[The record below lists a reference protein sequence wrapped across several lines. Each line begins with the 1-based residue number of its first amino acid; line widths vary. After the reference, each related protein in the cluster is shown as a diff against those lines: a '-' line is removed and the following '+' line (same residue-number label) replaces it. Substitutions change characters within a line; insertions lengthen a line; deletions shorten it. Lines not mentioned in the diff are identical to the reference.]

1 MREILLDTLCGETRT
16 AVYED
21 GVLCE
26 YTQEICGRESLVGN
40 LYVGRVCNLLPGM
53 NAAFVDIGQ
62 EKNAFLQA
70 GDVARELQGDRALT
84 ERLGKS
90 GIREIARP
98 GSEILVQVVKE
109 PGGTKGPRVTAS
121 PTLPGKYAVLLPTL
135 RYIGVSRKITE
146 EEVRAQLREAAEGL
160 MAEKGMG
167 MILRTAAGEASF
179 EEIREEYLLLAE
191 KWAEIARKAA
201 CLKAPALL
209 RAGGNPAERAVRD
222 LMDENAVIFTDD
234 PGIYQALL
242 QAGAPRERTQLRQGE
257 IPLFDA
263 RGVDGDYEKAAARR
277 VWLKSGGNI
286 IVDRTEAMT
295 VIDVNTGKYVGKR
308 QPEETNL
315 RTNCEAAVE
324 IARQLRLRDV
334 GGMVIVD
341 FIDLEKEISR
351 EKLEACLKEALARDR
366 QPVTIVGMTGLGL
379 MEMTRKRTRRGMDAG
394 HACPLCGGT
403 GFVEDA
409 GVTARKI
416 LRQIRRRQMIN
427 PDQAYLVRAAA
438 PVTGALVGIGAPKG
452 AKIHAEIAPEMGSA
466 WEIETLGL
474 SETPGDWKWV
484 REY

>member
-1 MREILLDTLCGETRT
+1 MREILMDALCGEIRT

-26 YTQEICGRESLVGN
+26 YRSDVCGRESLVGN
-40 LYVGRVCNLLPGM
+40 LYVGRVCSLLPGM

-62 EKNAFLQA
+62 EKNAFLQV
-70 GDVARELQGDRALT
+70 GDVSRELQGDRALA
-84 ERLGKS
+84 EQLGK
-90 GIREIARP
+90 GQIREIAHP
-98 GSEILVQVVKE
+98 GSELLVQVVKE
-109 PGGTKGPRVTAS
+109 PGGTKGPRVTSS
-121 PTLPGKYAVLLPTL
+121 PTLPGKYVVLLPTL
-135 RYIGVSRKITE
+135 HYIGVSRKLTDE
-146 EEVRAQLREAAEGL
+146 ELRSELREAARGL

-167 MILRTAAGEASF
+167 LILRTAAGEAAF
-179 EEIREEYLLLAE
+179 EEVREEYLLLAE
-191 KWAEIARKAA
+191 EWSDIARRAA

-209 RAGGNPAERAVRD
+209 RTGGSAAERAVRD
-222 LMDENAVIFTDD
+222 LTDGNSVIFTDD
-234 PGIYQALL
+234 QGIYRSLL
-242 QAGAPRERTQLRQGE
+242 QAGAPRERTQLRLGD
-257 IPLFDA
+257 IPLFDV
-263 RGVDGDYEKAAARR
+263 RGVDGDYEKAVARR

-341 FIDLEKEISR
+341 FIDMEKETSR
-351 EKLEACLKEALARDR
+351 ERLRECMQEALAHDR
-366 QPVTIVGMTGLGL
+366 QNVTIVDITGLGL
-379 MEMTRKRTRRGMDAG
+379 MELTRKRTRPGMVPG
-394 HACPLCGGT
+394 HSCSLCGGT

-409 GVTARKI
+409 GVTARRI
-416 LRQIRRRQMIN
+416 LRQIRRRHLAS

-438 PVTGALVGIGAPKG
+438 PVTAALVNTGAPKG
-452 AKIHAEIAPEMGSA
+452 VRIHTEIAEQAGST
-466 WEIETLGL
+466 WEIETLGP
-474 SETPGDWKWV
+474 SEVCENWKWV